1 MHLLGISV
9 PERLDGRILTELLRE
24 ESLARHPVHYES
36 DPFPPGRTKPVR
48 LDAEDEEAVR
58 NRLRGLGTFE

>member
-9 PERLDGRILTELLRE
+9 PEGLDGRVLMELLRE
-24 ESLARHPVHYES
+24 ESLGRHPVHYEP
-36 DPFPPGRTKPVR
+36 DPVPPGRTKPVN

-58 NRLRGLGTFE
+58 NRLRGLGYFE